1 MIDNYFEHTEIR
13 TMTSVNVSSAFRC
26 SLLFLALFVMSQTL
40 AKPANGANGTPVKS
54 AATKLCSKNI
64 ETILQEMK
72 KQLINILK
80 MNKTF
85 VKEFCN
91 GTRK

>member
-1 MIDNYFEHTEIR
+1 MIGNYFEHTEIR

-40 AKPANGANGTPVKS
+40 AKPANGTPVKS